1 MNWDAVAA
9 VGEILG
15 AVAVVISLIYLA
27 RQIQIQNQQ
36 SRVAAMHEIS
46 TGFRAATSRMIED
59 DLGEIWVK
67 ALEDI
72 ESLNDVERTKLIVG
86 ATTVIRSWEEAYI
99 LHDIGNLEPR
109 IWAPMTSY
117 YRFLLSSSPLT
128 WVWERRKEH
137 FDSKFRDYVDKLERR
152 EYSLK

>member
-1 MNWDAVAA
+1 MNWDAIAA

-15 AVAVVISLIYLA
+15 AVAVVISLVYLA
-27 RQIQIQNQQ
+27 RQIHLQNRQ

-67 ALEDI
+67 ALKDI
-72 ESLNDVERTKLIVG
+72 DSLNDVERTKLIVG
-86 ATTVIRSWEEAYI
+86 STTVLRAWEEAYI

-109 IWAPMTSY
+109 IWEPMTSY
-117 YRFLLSSSPLT
+117 YRFLLGSKPLSR
-128 WVWERRKEH
+128 VWEIRKEH
-137 FDSKFRDYVDKLERR
+137 FDSKFRDYVDSLDKL
-152 EYSLK
+152 EYSLR